1 MKGSRHCNVIIGY
14 EIHDRQTE
22 PMLGVEGGID
32 VMMISSKDT
41 AETSKNL
48 FVSQDFANIINNSGV
63 VVTLAVAIG

>member
-1 MKGSRHCNVIIGY
+1 
-14 EIHDRQTE
+14 
-22 PMLGVEGGID
+22 MLGVEGGID

-41 AETSKNL
+41 AETSENL